1 MRIFAMSAFLVVDI
15 TVHDPEMYKEY
26 VSKAPPFIE
35 KYGGVYRVRGGEVVT
50 LEGTWSPQRLVVVE
64 FPSREQAE
72 AFVADSGYQS
82 VAAIRHQAA
91 TTNMIIAEG
100 WPGD

>member
-1 MRIFAMSAFLVVDI
+1 MSAFLVVDI

-72 AFVADSGYQS
+72 AFVADPGYQS